1 MKKAFVYIL
10 KSIKWILVGV
20 AGLLLLVL
28 LMLYLPPVQDFA
40 VGKALGMLNSKGDMH
55 IGVKKLRLTFPLDL
69 RIDSLTMATPGMEIA
84 ASRADASIE
93 VLPLLKGHV
102 NTGLIG
108 LRDAVVNIGT
118 PDSSLYMRANL
129 AKAGVRNASVA
140 LFSQTIDIEL
150 LTASHGT
157 VEMAI
162 TPDTIAKT
170 DTASAPVEWQVTLA
184 KAQLRDIEYA
194 MEMLPT
200 IASLDCKLPLAILT
214 DGNISLAENRV
225 DVGELAISGIDA
237 RYLTPSAKYLA
248 EHPADTLPRPAEADT
263 TSSTPWTINARRL
276 RIVNSHA
283 LYAMEGTVA
292 SANFDPSYI
301 EASQINIEIDSFRNH
316 GAEITVPLRRFSARE
331 RCGIALNAS
340 GTFSMDSTSISAEG
354 FSITTPA
361 STISLNAMM
370 GLESSNPPLSLNLGA
385 ELAMEDVERLVPA
398 GIAPMIASMP
408 RYVPLKV
415 TADATGRME
424 NLEIRRISAELP
436 RHLTISM
443 KGAIADY
450 SDINKARGDLE
461 ITGAL
466 LNGDFLKPTLF
477 DAKMRRQVNLPP
489 LRLAGQASVNRGI
502 IDGNVKAITGNGL
515 VALDAMWNNRRQAYN
530 VELNLKSFPIQ
541 SILPQAGAR
550 DITAAVTLTGV
561 GIDPFSPKTEA
572 NAKIDLTHA
581 TYMGREYTGIT
592 LNAIVGNGHADIDAQ
607 STNRAANFSLQ
618 AAGNLAGE
626 EYDWTFNGNV
636 RNIDLRALALSD
648 TTADGSV
655 ALSGTARFRPPLAPS
670 RRNPGRPMNI
680 DADLL
685 ISDFYWHMPGDA
697 VNGSGISLKF
707 NAADSSTSAT
717 LANHDMSMRFA
728 APVNLDTLMAQLTDA
743 SALLSRNMKRRRIA
757 VDSIQ
762 QALPPF
768 SLTINAGKNNIISNY
783 LAGRDISFSTFGM
796 NLSNDTIINGGII
809 ARDIEF
815 GKTRLDTI
823 TLSLHQKGAY
833 LLYEAAMNNRT
844 GTLDQF
850 AHAEAKGYL
859 NADRL
864 ALLLK
869 QQNLEGETGYSL
881 GLMASMTDSTT
892 VGLRF
897 VPFHPIIGYKEWEI
911 NRDNFI
917 RFNMAT
923 NHLDAN
929 INLFNDVSSL
939 KLFTQHVETDSA
951 HQEDI
956 ILQLKDIKL
965 SDWLAIN
972 PFAPAITG
980 DLSADMRL
988 GWEKPDLN
996 GRGTVTLANL
1006 TYGKERVG
1014 DFGLDLNVKTNTSGT
1029 ISARTT
1035 LSVNGV
1041 KAITANGNLNDS
1053 TAANPFM
1060 LDFKMI
1066 RFPLAVANPFLP
1078 PGTARLHG
1086 MLNGE
1091 MDITGD
1097 MSNPVFNGFID
1108 FDSTSVDITM
1118 LGTPLKFSEE
1128 PIPVENNIA
1137 RFDNFTL
1144 TALNNNPLK
1153 INGTVAFESLSDPH
1167 LDLALKAR
1175 NMQIVGAQKTRKSQV
1190 YGKAF
1195 IDLDAKARGSMQ
1207 LLDIDAA
1214 LELLPGSN
1222 VTYVMLDA
1230 ISNITSRSNQDMVKF
1245 VNFNDTAAVIEAD
1258 TVARPSMMMNL
1269 DARLTISTGTTVS
1282 VELSA
1287 DGKNKVQLQSAG
1299 TLNYTMDYMDDQRFT
1314 GRLNLNGGFVRY
1326 SIPVMGEK
1334 MFTFNEGS
1342 YVVFNGD
1349 MMNPQLNID
1358 ATDNIR
1364 ANVSQSG
1371 TNSRVVNFDVGLSV
1385 TGTLNEMN
1393 VVFDLSCPDDLTI
1406 ANELKS
1412 MTPEQRA
1419 NQAMNLLITG
1429 TYRSGGTQ
1437 TISGGN
1443 AGTNALFSFLESQ
1456 LNSWASSAIKGVD
1469 LSFGINQ
1476 YDKTIDGANTTTMSY
1491 SYRVSKSLFD
1501 DRFKIVVG
1509 GNYATDA
1516 EADENFA
1523 QNLISDISFEYML
1536 NKAGTMY
1543 VRLFRHTGYESI
1555 LEGEIT
1561 QTGVGFVY
1569 KKKIHRL
1576 GDIFNFLRRNRKTD
1590 NQPSLPPPPQLS
1602 PGAAPVPHPADNT
1615 NNVKPQPAIKPENSN
1630 ETAK

>member
-1 MKKAFVYIL
+1 MKKAFVYIF

-140 LFSQTIDIEL
+140 FFSQTIDIEL

-162 TPDTIAKT
+162 TPDTIAKA

-408 RYVPLKV
+408 RYVPLRV

-436 RHLTISM
+436 RHLTISI

-515 VALDAMWNNRRQAYN
+515 VALDAMWNNRHQAYN
-530 VELNLKSFPIQ
+530 IELNLKSFPIQ

-869 QQNLEGETGYSL
+869 QQNLE
-881 GLMASMTDSTT
+881 
-892 VGLRF
+892 
-897 VPFHPIIGYKEWEI
+897 
-911 NRDNFI
+911 
-917 RFNMAT
+917 
-923 NHLDAN
+923 
-929 INLFNDVSSL
+929 
-939 KLFTQHVETDSA
+939 
-951 HQEDI
+951 
-956 ILQLKDIKL
+956 DIKL

-1029 ISARTT
+1029 ISASTT

-1041 KAITANGNLNDS
+1041 KAITATGNLNDS

-1590 NQPSLPPPPQLS
+1590 NQPTLPPPPQLS
-1602 PGAAPVPHPADNT
+1602 PGAAPVPHPADNK